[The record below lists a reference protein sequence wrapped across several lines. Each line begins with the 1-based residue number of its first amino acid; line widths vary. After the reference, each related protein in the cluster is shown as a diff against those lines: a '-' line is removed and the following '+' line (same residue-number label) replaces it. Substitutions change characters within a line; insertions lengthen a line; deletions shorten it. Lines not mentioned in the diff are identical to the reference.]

1 MKDVKIPAVLAAA
14 VLLFLALGSPSRDY
28 EKVGLW
34 VVLATTLFTAY
45 VAYEKNKPGWFWCMV
60 FVAILFN
67 PFAPVEF
74 NKRAWQVIQIL
85 AAIAFFMASK
95 LP

>member
-1 MKDVKIPAVLAAA
+1 MLAAT
-14 VLLFLALGSPSRDY
+14 V
-28 EKVGLW
+28 
-34 VVLATTLFTAY
+34 FTAY

-60 FVAILFN
+60 FVAILYN

-74 NKRAWQVIQIL
+74 KRTVWQVINVL
-85 AAIAFFMASK
+85 TAIAFFMASK